1 MAAVGGRVEANASR
15 GGAEAAAGGKLQ
27 EEKWSKMGMDQSCEE
42 AELDEPDGVFERVF
56 TNLYGK
62 MTWTEKLRLFWLSGT
77 LFFIIGG
84 YWLLRS
90 IKDPV
95 IATINGVECI
105 PKAKMLSVLV
115 VTVLVFVYNKL
126 IDTFPNHQLF
136 YIVGGTYCGLFTL
149 IGLMLSS
156 PTYGIYNTN
165 ADPYRPLGW
174 ISYCAIES
182 FGSIGVSLFWA
193 FANTVY
199 DLESAKKSYGLMVAC
214 AQLGSIAGP
223 TLVTQASSIG
233 VPGLYL
239 CGAGCMGLMVVMV
252 WSYVARFG
260 TTAGNAAKADAL
272 SGAPPKPKKKKP
284 KAGMMEGLWLVWEYT
299 YIQGVAACS
308 CIFMIEVTILDYA
321 MKVLAK
327 GNFESAHPGDP
338 VAATQAFAAFMGVF
352 GQCTNGMSFAFSL
365 VGTSFVIRRFGLR
378 STIML
383 FPLLCLVA
391 MILVFMF
398 PTLEMVFAM
407 MLVLKALS
415 YALNNPCKELL
426 YQPTSDA
433 VKFKAKSWIDIFGQR
448 GSKALG
454 SIVTNQFSDSAPD
467 LLNYGSGI
475 AIGLTVWL
483 LYISRYMGKAFE
495 EYTTTNFVVGADKEE
510 REAAAEELAEAQA
523 ADDTSCGV
531 DDPDAPESKKKQEVA
546 V

>member
-1 MAAVGGRVEANASR
+1 M
-15 GGAEAAAGGKLQ
+15 
-27 EEKWSKMGMDQSCEE
+27 M
-42 AELDEPDGVFERVF
+42 
-56 TNLYGK
+56 
-62 MTWTEKLRLFWLSGT
+62 
-77 LFFIIGG
+77 
-84 YWLLRS
+84 
-90 IKDPV
+90 
-95 IATINGVECI
+95 
-105 PKAKMLSVLV
+105 SVVV

-126 IDTFPNHQLF
+126 IDMFPNHQLF
-136 YIVGGTYCGLFTL
+136 YIVGGTYCALFTI

-156 PTYGIYNTN
+156 PTYGIYNTV

-223 TLVTQASSIG
+223 TLVTQADSLG
-233 VPGLYL
+233 VPMLYL
-239 CGAGCMGLMVVMV
+239 CGAGCMALMVVMV
-252 WSYVARFG
+252 WSYVQRFG
-260 TTAGNAAKADAL
+260 TEHTKVTAADE
-272 SGAPPKPKKKKP
+272 GKKKKKKKS
-284 KAGMMEGLWLVWEYT
+284 KAGMLEGLYLFWQYT
-299 YIQGVAACS
+299 YVKGITACS

-327 GNFESAHPGDP
+327 DTFEADNPGDP
-338 VAATQAFAAFMGVF
+338 IGATKSFAAFMGVF
-352 GQCTNGMSFAFSL
+352 GQCTNGMSFLFSL
-365 VGTSFVIRRFGLR
+365 VGTSFVIRRFGLKT
-378 STIML
+378 TIML
-383 FPLLCLVA
+383 FPTLCLVA
-391 MILVFMF
+391 MVAVYAV
-398 PTLEMVFAM
+398 PTLPMVFLM

-454 SIVTNQFSDSAPD
+454 SVVTNQFSDSAAD
-467 LLNYGSGI
+467 LLNYGSGV

-483 LYISRYMGKAFE
+483 LYISNYMGKAFD
-495 EYTTTNFVVGADKEE
+495 EYIDSGFIVGADKEE
-510 REAAAEELAEAQA
+510 EQTTAAE
-523 ADDTSCGV
+523 DDTSCGIET
-531 DDPDAPESKKKQEVA
+531 DEAKSKEAA